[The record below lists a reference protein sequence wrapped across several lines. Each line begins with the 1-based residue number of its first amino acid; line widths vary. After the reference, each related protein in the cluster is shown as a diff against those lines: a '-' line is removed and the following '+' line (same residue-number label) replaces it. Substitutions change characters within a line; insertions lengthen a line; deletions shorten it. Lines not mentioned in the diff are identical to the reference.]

1 METEKKGDFS
11 QGSIM
16 KILLRLA
23 VPMTMAQLIN
33 VLYNVMDRMF
43 IGRIGGESM
52 DALTGVGVCL
62 PMITVV
68 IAFANLVGTGGAPL
82 FSIERGQKNE
92 EEAEAI
98 LGNSVTLLIL
108 FAVGLT
114 VFGMIFK
121 KPVLRLLGASSVTL
135 PYANEYITIYLLGT
149 VFVLLSLGLNNFI
162 NAQGFAKTGMCTVA
176 IGAGL
181 NIVLDPLFIFVFHMG
196 VRGAAVATVISQFA
210 AAVWTVHFL
219 TGKKALIRIRKKQL
233 RLQGERVKKML
244 ALGLSGFTMSVTN
257 SVVQMVCN
265 ATLQL
270 HGGDVYVG
278 IMTIINSVREIVSL
292 PVSGFSGAAQPVLG
306 YNYGAKLYER
316 VKRTIRDMGAV
327 LLIYTLAAWGIVSL
341 FPQFFYPFVRR
352 KRRNADAGSLFYAHL
367 FLWVLFYGI
376 SVYRSGGI
384 CRFGQTE
391 AGNVLL
397 HIQKNC
403 HCCASYAAASG
414 SRRIGSTRCVLGG
427 THFKCGGRS
436 GMLYDNDA
444 DCVPETWKNSSLK
457 KKYGS
462 FGIACSSRSDGK

>member
-33 VLYNVMDRMF
+33 VLYNVVDRMF

-62 PMITVV
+62 PMITIV

-278 IMTIINSVREIVSL
+278 IMTITNSVREIVSL

-341 FPQFFYPFVRR
+341 FPQFFIRLFGGSGEMLTLGVSSMHIYFFGFFFMAFQFIGQAVFAALGKPKRAMFFSIFR
-352 KRRNADAGSLFYAHL
+352 KIVIVVPLTLLLPAAGGLGVHGVFWAEPISNAVGGLACFMTMMLT
-367 FLWVLFYGI
+367 
-376 SVYRSGGI
+376 VYR
-384 CRFGQTE
+384 
-391 AGNVLL
+391 
-397 HIQKNC
+397 K
-403 HCCASYAAASG
+403 
-414 SRRIGSTRCVLGG
+414 LGK
-427 THFKCGGRS
+427 T
-436 GMLYDNDA
+436 A
-444 DCVPETWKNSSLK
+444 V
-457 KKYGS
+457 
-462 FGIACSSRSDGK
+462 

>member
-33 VLYNVMDRMF
+33 VLYNVVDRMF

-52 DALTGVGVCL
+52 DVLTGVGVCL
-62 PMITVV
+62 PMITIV

-341 FPQFFYPFVRR
+341 FPQFFIRLFGGSGEMLTLGVSSMHIYFFGFFFMAFQFIGQAVFAALGKPKRAMFFSIFR
-352 KRRNADAGSLFYAHL
+352 KIVIVVPLTLLLPAAGGLGVHGVFWAEPISNAVGGLACFMTMMLT
-367 FLWVLFYGI
+367 
-376 SVYRSGGI
+376 VYR
-384 CRFGQTE
+384 
-391 AGNVLL
+391 
-397 HIQKNC
+397 K
-403 HCCASYAAASG
+403 
-414 SRRIGSTRCVLGG
+414 LGK
-427 THFKCGGRS
+427 T
-436 GMLYDNDA
+436 A
-444 DCVPETWKNSSLK
+444 V
-457 KKYGS
+457 
-462 FGIACSSRSDGK
+462 

>member
-33 VLYNVMDRMF
+33 VLYNVVDRMF

-62 PMITVV
+62 PMITIV

-341 FPQFFYPFVRR
+341 FPQFFIRLFGGSGEMLTLGVSSMHIYFFGFFFMAFQFIGQAVFAALGKPKRAMFFSIFR
-352 KRRNADAGSLFYAHL
+352 KIVIVVPLTLLLPAAGGLGVHGVFWAEPISNAVGGLACFMTMMLT
-367 FLWVLFYGI
+367 
-376 SVYRSGGI
+376 VYR
-384 CRFGQTE
+384 
-391 AGNVLL
+391 
-397 HIQKNC
+397 K
-403 HCCASYAAASG
+403 
-414 SRRIGSTRCVLGG
+414 LGK
-427 THFKCGGRS
+427 T
-436 GMLYDNDA
+436 A
-444 DCVPETWKNSSLK
+444 V
-457 KKYGS
+457 
-462 FGIACSSRSDGK
+462 